1 MVAAIIALVMC
12 HSFQGVFSLSLRPA
26 PVFTMKGV
34 NGDSSTTID
43 SPDVINGDESE
54 SSRSNEKNK
63 SELSS
68 WSQTAGDTALRQVQF
83 LASKVSEST
92 ETSVEK
98 NDGESMLGGLRARVF
113 GTVFGN
119 TRRKNKGVFDNAEYN
134 EYLEKGT
141 SQRLMLPDSSSQ
153 RGSNRRPTVSS
164 NSKRDEQVWA
174 ALSNLE
180 LDMQLLDNLAGQK
193 PQLTALELVL
203 LSASVTAASSSPW
216 ILGGRLTEVLPPA
229 AAACELQRSF
239 ELRIL

>member
-1 MVAAIIALVMC
+1 
-12 HSFQGVFSLSLRPA
+12 
-26 PVFTMKGV
+26 MKGV
-34 NGDSSTTID
+34 NGDSSATID
-43 SPDVINGDESE
+43 SPDVINGDQSE

-134 EYLEKGT
+134 EYLDKGQRQLQT

-203 LSASVTAASSSPW
+203 LSVSVTAASSSPW

-239 ELRIL
+239 ELHILKKKESFFSKI